1 MVQKENQLDDRD
13 VETAGENFQGDLR
26 QILDAKRLRNAAEGK
41 GLESTNNSGENSHA
55 SHQGSDNKMVQHTA
69 VVNGITTVLVKAV
82 QSRVDEEL
90 QINVQAIKDPKA
102 NRVSNG
108 NPMVE
113 IAGKVDKDQAVVNAA
128 DRVDATETK
137 GVHQGSDTVKSHHIS
152 VVDGVVIVPVAAILS
167 RVATDLKVAT
177 SVVFD
182 RGSDGLCKGAGAG

>member
-113 IAGKVDKDQAVVNAA
+113 IAGKVDKDQVVVNATA
-128 DRVDATETK
+128 DQVDATYTK
-137 GVHQGSDTVKSHHIS
+137 GVDQGSDTIKSHHIS
-152 VVDGVVIVPVAAILS
+152 AVDSVVIVPVAVTLN
-167 RVATDLKVAT
+167 RLLKI
-177 SVVFD
+177 
-182 RGSDGLCKGAGAG
+182 